1 MRLTVHR
8 GGASG
13 GEGGRTS
20 LCLFEFGINHGL
32 WAYGP
37 SSITGAG
44 YVPTSLDPLSSTGPR
59 RAFNNNLANPAFKS
73 LLVHWNV
80 LF

>member
-44 YVPTSLDPLSSTGPR
+44 YVPTSLEPLTPGGPR
-59 RAFNNNLANPAFKS
+59 RVFTNSLANPAFKS
-73 LLVHWNV
+73 LLVQWTV
-80 LF
+80 YL